1 MNFSA
6 LKKFLQCL
14 FCFFVFSFYISACA
28 DVWDSPEPLENIAS
42 KLPEIT
48 DIKCRFA
55 QEKTI
60 PNIDKTFVSSGD
72 FQFIKNEGVYF
83 YVKQPIVQEINYT
96 NRNYKQINE
105 VIKAVS
111 SKKFKKLEKEF
122 DFFFEKNTAERSWT
136 LGLKPKE
143 KTAEFL
149 SSITLEGSDF
159 IQRIKIEMIN
169 GALTDIRFEK

>member
-1 MNFSA
+1 MNFSIP
-6 LKKFLQCL
+6 LKILQCL
-14 FCFFVFSFYISACA
+14 FCFFVFSFFSSAGA
-28 DVWDSPEPLENIAS
+28 DVWDKPEPLEKIAS

-48 DIKCRFA
+48 DIKCRFT

-72 FQFIKNEGVYF
+72 FQFIKNEGVIF
-83 YVKQPIVQEINYT
+83 YTKYPFEQVIDYT
-96 NRNYKQINE
+96 NKNYKQIND

-111 SKKFKKLEKEF
+111 SKKFRRLEKEF
-122 DFFFEKNTAERSWT
+122 DFFFEENTPENSWT